1 MDENIVGVAF
11 WLFVLVLI
19 IFFAGE
25 PDIHDAIIH
34 YLMNR
39 GG

>member
-1 MDENIVGVAF
+1 MNKDWIVGIVF
-11 WLFVLVLI
+11 WFFVLVLI
-19 IFFAGE
+19 VLFAGE

-34 YLMNR
+34 YLMK